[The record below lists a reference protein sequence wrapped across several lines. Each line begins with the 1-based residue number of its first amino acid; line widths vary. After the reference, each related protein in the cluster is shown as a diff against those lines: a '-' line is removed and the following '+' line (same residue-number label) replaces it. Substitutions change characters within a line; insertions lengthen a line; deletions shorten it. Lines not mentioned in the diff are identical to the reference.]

1 LSSRAQERVC
11 FLTRKIR
18 ALLNMSTKS
27 YLDEKKSAL
36 KFLMRALAYRNYRLF
51 FGGQSLSLIGTWMQQ
66 IAMSWLIYRMTNS
79 VFLLG
84 LIGFTGQIPTVI
96 FGSFAG
102 VYADRLNRRN
112 LLIATQ
118 TFAMLQAFLL
128 AFLTLTGSVAVWHL
142 IVLSI
147 ILGTVNAVDV
157 PVRQS
162 FVIDMVENKNDLGN
176 AIALNSFMFNG
187 ARLVGPSI
195 AGLLIAYVG
204 EGVCFL
210 LNGISFFAII
220 LALMAM
226 RTTQKVRQQSSD
238 AVLHELKEGFQYAA
252 GFAPIRYIILLVGL
266 LSLLSMPY
274 IVLMPVFAR
283 DILHGGSH
291 TLGFLMGAS
300 GIGAL
305 AGALYLA
312 SRKSVIGLARLI
324 TISTCVFGCG
334 LIAFSFSRYLPL
346 SLCLMLVTG
355 FGMILSMASCNTIVQ
370 TVVDEDKRGR
380 VMSFYAIA
388 FVGMAP
394 FGSLIGGSIAHN
406 IGAPLTLTLCGVSS
420 IVGAI
425 FFYNRLPEI
434 RKFVRP
440 IYLRMGI
447 IQEMP
452 TELQ

>member
-1 LSSRAQERVC
+1 
-11 FLTRKIR
+11 
-18 ALLNMSTKS
+18 MSTKS

-36 KFLMRALAYRNYRLF
+36 RFLMRALAYRNYRLF
-51 FGGQSLSLIGTWMQQ
+51 FGGQGLSLIGTWMQQ
-66 IAMSWLIYRMTNS
+66 IAMSWLVYRMTNS

-84 LIGFTGQIPTVI
+84 LIGFTGQFPTVI

-334 LIAFSFSRYLPL
+334 LIAFSVSRYLPL

-370 TVVDEDKRGR
+370 TVVDENKRGR

>member
-1 LSSRAQERVC
+1 
-11 FLTRKIR
+11 
-18 ALLNMSTKS
+18 MSTKS

-36 KFLMRALAYRNYRLF
+36 RFLMRALAYRNYRLF
-51 FGGQSLSLIGTWMQQ
+51 FGGQGLSLIGTWMQQ
-66 IAMSWLIYRMTNS
+66 IAMSWLVYRMTNS

-84 LIGFTGQIPTVI
+84 LIGFTGQFPTVI

>member
-1 LSSRAQERVC
+1 
-11 FLTRKIR
+11 
-18 ALLNMSTKS
+18 MSTKS
-27 YLDEKKSAL
+27 YLDEKKSTL
-36 KFLMRALAYRNYRLF
+36 RFLMRALAYRNYRLF
-51 FGGQSLSLIGTWMQQ
+51 FGGQGLSLIGTWMQQ
-66 IAMSWLIYRMTNS
+66 IAMSWLVYRMTNS

-84 LIGFTGQIPTVI
+84 LIGFTGQFPTVI

-210 LNGISFFAII
+210 VNGISFFAII

-334 LIAFSFSRYLPL
+334 LIAFSVSRYLPL

-394 FGSLIGGSIAHN
+394 FGSLIGGSLAHN

-425 FFYNRLPEI
+425 FFYKRLPEI

>member
-66 IAMSWLIYRMTNS
+66 IAMSWLVYRMTNS

-210 LNGISFFAII
+210 LNGISYFAII
-220 LALMAM
+220 LALIAM
-226 RTTQKVRQQSSD
+226 RTTQRVRQQSSD
-238 AVLHELKEGFQYAA
+238 AVFHELKEGFQYAA

-291 TLGFLMGAS
+291 TLGFLMGAT

-305 AGALYLA
+305 TGALYLA
-312 SRKSVIGLARLI
+312 SRKSVIGLGRLI
-324 TISTCVFGCG
+324 TVSTCVFGCG

-355 FGMILSMASCNTIVQ
+355 FGMIVCMASCNTIVQ

-394 FGSLIGGSIAHN
+394 FGSLIGGSLAHN
-406 IGAPLTLTLCGVSS
+406 IGAPLTLSLCGVSS

-425 FFYNRLPEI
+425 FFYKRLPEI

-440 IYLRMGI
+440 IYLHMGI

>member
-1 LSSRAQERVC
+1 
-11 FLTRKIR
+11 
-18 ALLNMSTKS
+18 MSTKS
-27 YLDEKKSAL
+27 YLDEKKSTL
-36 KFLMRALAYRNYRLF
+36 RFLMRALAYRNYRLF
-51 FGGQSLSLIGTWMQQ
+51 FGGQGLSLIGAWMQQ
-66 IAMSWLIYRMTNS
+66 IAMSWLVYRMTNS

-84 LIGFTGQIPTVI
+84 LIGFTGQFPTVI

-162 FVIDMVENKNDLGN
+162 FVIDMVENKSDLGN

-210 LNGISFFAII
+210 VNGISFFAII

-334 LIAFSFSRYLPL
+334 LIAFSVSRYLPL

-425 FFYNRLPEI
+425 FFYKRLPEI

>member
-1 LSSRAQERVC
+1 
-11 FLTRKIR
+11 
-18 ALLNMSTKS
+18 MSTKS
-27 YLDEKKSAL
+27 YLDEKKSAFR
-36 KFLMRALAYRNYRLF
+36 FLMRALAYRNYRLF
-51 FGGQSLSLIGTWMQQ
+51 FGGQGLSLIGTWMQQ
-66 IAMSWLIYRMTNS
+66 IAMSWLVYRMTNS

-84 LIGFTGQIPTVI
+84 LIGFTGQFPTVI

-210 LNGISFFAII
+210 VNGISFFAII

-370 TVVDEDKRGR
+370 TIVDEDKRGR

-425 FFYNRLPEI
+425 FFYKRLPEI

>member
-1 LSSRAQERVC
+1 
-11 FLTRKIR
+11 
-18 ALLNMSTKS
+18 
-27 YLDEKKSAL
+27 
-36 KFLMRALAYRNYRLF
+36 
-51 FGGQSLSLIGTWMQQ
+51 
-66 IAMSWLIYRMTNS
+66 MSWLVYRMTDS
-79 VFLLG
+79 AFLLG

-118 TFAMLQAFLL
+118 AFAMMQALLL
-128 AFLTLTGSVAVWHL
+128 AFLTLTGLVAVWHL

-147 ILGTVNAVDV
+147 ILGIVNAFDV
-157 PVRQS
+157 PARQS
-162 FVIDMVENKNDLGN
+162 FVIDLVENRRDLGN
-176 AIALNSFMFNG
+176 AIALNSFMFNS

-204 EGVCFL
+204 EGICFL
-210 LNGISFFAII
+210 VNGISFFAII
-220 LALMAM
+220 LALLAM
-226 RTTQKVRQQSSD
+226 KTNQRVREQSSG
-238 AVLHELKEGFQYAA
+238 AILHELREGFRYVF
-252 GFAPIRYIILLVGL
+252 GFAPIKYIIALVGMV
-266 LSLLSMPY
+266 SLLSMPY

-291 TLGFLMGAS
+291 TLGFLMGAT

-305 AGALYLA
+305 IGALYLA
-312 SRKSVIGLARLI
+312 SRKSVIGLGRII
-324 TISTCVFGCG
+324 TISTCIFGCG

-346 SLCLMLVTG
+346 SLLMMLMTG
-355 FGMILSMASCNTIVQ
+355 FGMIVSAASCNTIVQ
-370 TVVDEDKRGR
+370 TIVDEDKRGR

-388 FVGMAP
+388 FIGMAP
-394 FGSLIGGSIAHN
+394 FGSLIGGSIADN
-406 IGAPLTLTLCGVSS
+406 IGAPLTLAGCGVLS
-420 IVGAI
+420 IVCAV
-425 FFYNRLPEI
+425 FFYYRLPQI
-434 RKFVRP
+434 RKSVRP

>member
-1 LSSRAQERVC
+1 M
-11 FLTRKIR
+11 
-18 ALLNMSTKS
+18 NTKS

-36 KFLMRALAYRNYRLF
+36 RFLMRAMAYRNYRLF

-66 IAMSWLIYRMTNS
+66 IAMSWLVYRMTNS
-79 VFLLG
+79 AFLLG
-84 LIGFTGQIPTVI
+84 LIGFTGQVPTVI

-118 TFAMLQAFLL
+118 AFAMLQAFLL
-128 AFLTLTGSVAVWHL
+128 AFLTLTGTVAVWHL

-147 ILGTVNAVDV
+147 VLGTINAFDV
-157 PVRQS
+157 PTRQS
-162 FVIDMVENKNDLGN
+162 FVIDLVESKNDLGN
-176 AIALNSFMFNG
+176 AIALNSFMFNS

-195 AGLLIAYVG
+195 AGILIALVG

-220 LALMAM
+220 LALMAIK
-226 RTTQKVRQQSSD
+226 TTKNVRQQNSG
-238 AVLHELKEGFQYAA
+238 AVLRELKEGIRYVF
-252 GFAPIRYIILLVGL
+252 GFAPIRYIILLVGMV
-266 LSLLSMPY
+266 SLLSMPY
-274 IVLMPVFAR
+274 IVLMPIFAR

-291 TLGFLMGAS
+291 TLGFLMGAT

-305 AGALYLA
+305 TGALYLA
-312 SRKSVIGLARLI
+312 SRKSVIGLGRLI
-324 TISTCVFGCG
+324 TFSTCLFGCG
-334 LIAFSFSRYLPL
+334 LIAFSFSRYMPL
-346 SLCLMLVTG
+346 SLCLMLLTG
-355 FGMILSMASCNTIVQ
+355 FGMILSTASCNIIVQ

-406 IGAPLTLTLCGVSS
+406 IGAPLTLTICGVSS
-420 IVGAI
+420 ILGAI
-425 FFYNRLPEI
+425 FFYSRLPQI
-434 RKFVRP
+434 RKLVRP

-452 TELQ
+452 SELQ

>member
-1 LSSRAQERVC
+1 
-11 FLTRKIR
+11 
-18 ALLNMSTKS
+18 MSTKS
-27 YLDEKKSAL
+27 YLDEKKSTL
-36 KFLMRALAYRNYRLF
+36 RFLMRALAYRNYRLF
-51 FGGQSLSLIGTWMQQ
+51 FGGQGLSLIGTWMQQ
-66 IAMSWLIYRMTNS
+66 IAMSWLVYRMTNS

-84 LIGFTGQIPTVI
+84 LIGFTGQFPTVI

-162 FVIDMVENKNDLGN
+162 FVIDMVENKSDLGN

-210 LNGISFFAII
+210 VNGISFFAII

-334 LIAFSFSRYLPL
+334 LIAFSVSRYLPL

-394 FGSLIGGSIAHN
+394 FGSLIGGSLAHN

-425 FFYNRLPEI
+425 FFYKRLPEI

>member
-1 LSSRAQERVC
+1 MDER
-11 FLTRKIR
+11 
-18 ALLNMSTKS
+18 
-27 YLDEKKSAL
+27 KSAL
-36 KFLMRALAYRNYRLF
+36 KFLMRALAYKNYRLF

-66 IAMSWLIYRMTNS
+66 VAMSWLIYRMTDS
-79 VFLLG
+79 AFLLG

-118 TFAMLQAFLL
+118 AFAMMQALLL
-128 AFLTLTGSVAVWHL
+128 AFLTLTGLVAVWHL

-147 ILGTVNAVDV
+147 LLGIVNAFDV
-157 PVRQS
+157 PARQS
-162 FVIDMVENKNDLGN
+162 FVIDLVENRRDLGN
-176 AIALNSFMFNG
+176 AIALNSFMFNS

-204 EGVCFL
+204 EGICFL
-210 LNGISFFAII
+210 VNGISFFAII
-220 LALMAM
+220 LALLAM
-226 RTTQKVRQQSSD
+226 KTNQKVRGQSSG
-238 AVLHELKEGFQYAA
+238 AILHELKEGFRYVF
-252 GFAPIRYIILLVGL
+252 GFAPIKYIIALVGMV
-266 LSLLSMPY
+266 SLLSMPY

-283 DILHGGSH
+283 DILHGGPH
-291 TLGFLMGAS
+291 TLGFLMGAT

-305 AGALYLA
+305 MGALYLA
-312 SRKSVIGLARLI
+312 SRKSVIGLGRII
-324 TISTCVFGCG
+324 TISTCIFGCG

-346 SLCLMLVTG
+346 SLLMMLMTG
-355 FGMILSMASCNTIVQ
+355 FGMIVSAASCNTIVQ
-370 TVVDEDKRGR
+370 TIVDEDKRGR

-388 FVGMAP
+388 FIGMAP
-394 FGSLIGGSIAHN
+394 FGSLIGGSIAHT
-406 IGAPLTLTLCGVSS
+406 IGAPLTLAGCGVLS
-420 IVGAI
+420 IVCAV
-425 FFYNRLPEI
+425 FFYYQLPQI
-434 RKFVRP
+434 RKSVRP

>member
-1 LSSRAQERVC
+1 
-11 FLTRKIR
+11 
-18 ALLNMSTKS
+18 MSTKS
-27 YLDEKKSAL
+27 YLDEKKSAFR
-36 KFLMRALAYRNYRLF
+36 FLMRALAYRNYRLF
-51 FGGQSLSLIGTWMQQ
+51 FGGQGLSLIGTWMQQ
-66 IAMSWLIYRMTNS
+66 IAMSWLVYRMTNS

-84 LIGFTGQIPTVI
+84 LIGFTGQFPTVI

-312 SRKSVIGLARLI
+312 SRKSVIGLGRLI
-324 TISTCVFGCG
+324 TISTCLFGCG

-370 TVVDEDKRGR
+370 TIVDEDKRGR

-425 FFYNRLPEI
+425 FFYKRLPEI